1 MPTDIRVF
9 AHSLRTVAFVVAGA
23 SALWET
29 VGASVPGEIPPALL
43 AVRAGTA
50 VLGFG
55 IALAS
60 TPRRSARAL
69 HAFAYLLAVA
79 IVVSNAVAVA
89 LGTPFHFETAAVLS
103 VTMLGAALFL
113 PWTPRAQAALSVPAT
128 LSYPV
133 VELLLSPS
141 AVAPAV
147 LARGSLLVATAAV
160 ASILGARLVDRAR
173 RQVVAAAV
181 DRRTSELQQS
191 HERRLDAVSRLA
203 GGMAHQFNNLL
214 AGILTH
220 VETLLH
226 DASTG
231 PVTTELTEIADA
243 AKRGRALTDELLRF
257 TRSEPLRP
265 RPTDTALALA
275 SIERLAHAFL
285 PPGATVQLVA
295 PPPGGLPPISADLDH
310 LVLAGMQLALNA
322 RDAMEGRPNPR
333 LTLTAAEETVGA
345 RDPRWPDV
353 ALGRYVRISVTDTGR
368 GMDQATL
375 ERVFEPFFTTKP
387 MHEATGLG
395 LAIVRRVMY
404 DHHGAVR
411 IESEPGRGTSVH
423 LLIPV
428 STEPLPVA
436 AAGAPA
442 PAAAAAP
449 APTGATI
456 LVVDDEPIV
465 RSSLRRA
472 LVRFGYRV
480 VEAEDGPSALAAL
493 EGTDP
498 PVDLIILD
506 LVLPGGGAGIFEL
519 LKAVRPDVKV
529 IVSSGYSPDGEAS
542 RGLAS
547 RVEGFL
553 PKPYELTQL
562 REAVARALGTTGLPA

>member
-1 MPTDIRVF
+1 MPTDTRAF
-9 AHSLRTVAFVVAGA
+9 AHSLRTVALVAAGA
-23 SALWET
+23 SALWE
-29 VGASVPGEIPPALL
+29 VMGSSVPVEHLPTLL

-50 VLGFG
+50 VLGLAV
-55 IALAS
+55 ALAS
-60 TPRRSARAL
+60 TPRRSVRAL
-69 HAFAYLLAVA
+69 HAFAYLLALA
-79 IVVSNAVAVA
+79 IVVSNAVAVT
-89 LGTPFHFETAAVLS
+89 LGIPQPFEFAAVLA
-103 VTMLGAALFL
+103 VTMLGAAVFL
-113 PWTPRAQAALSVPAT
+113 PWTPRAQTALSVPAA
-128 LSYPV
+128 LSYPLV
-133 VELLLSPS
+133 LLLLPPS
-141 AVAPAV
+141 AIPPAV
-147 LARGSLLVATAAV
+147 LARGSLLVATAAL

-173 RQVVAAAV
+173 RQLAAAEV
-181 DRRTSELQQS
+181 DRRAGALQQA
-191 HERRLDAVSRLA
+191 HEGRLDAVSRLA

-220 VETLLH
+220 VETLLQ
-226 DASTG
+226 DASTER
-231 PVTTELTEIADA
+231 VTTELTEIADA

-257 TRSEPLRP
+257 TRSEPLSLQ
-265 RPTDTALALA
+265 PTDTARALA

-295 PPPGGLPPISADLDH
+295 PPPGGLPPIRADLDH
-310 LVLAGMQLALNA
+310 LVLAGMQLAVNA

-333 LTLTAAEETVGA
+333 LTLTAAEETLA
-345 RDPRWPDV
+345 TRDPRWPDV
-353 ALGRYVRISVTDTGR
+353 ARGRYVRISMTDTGR

-395 LAIVRRVMY
+395 LAIVNRVMR
-404 DHHGAVR
+404 DHRGAVR

-428 STEPLPVA
+428 STEPVA

-442 PAAAAAP
+442 QAAGAAP
-449 APTGATI
+449 APQGATI

-465 RSSLRRA
+465 RNSLRRA
-472 LVRFGYRV
+472 LTRFGHRV
-480 VEAEDGPSALAAL
+480 LEAGDGPTALAAL
-493 EGTDP
+493 GGADP
-498 PVDLIILD
+498 PVELIILD

-553 PKPYELTQL
+553 PKPYELAQL
-562 REAVARALGTTGLPA
+562 RAAVTNALTSRD